1 MSSEPNNTPLRAERD
16 RLERAVLTLLRAQ
29 GAQGADAGSSDA
41 GEPAESR
48 ERLAHTG
55 ERTIWVLQDAAGDAL
70 AREVGAYTRALR
82 VSGLA
87 ARAAATAVSAV
98 VRETATPFIDG
109 APLDVMVH
117 DAGRDC
123 INAYYAT

>member
-1 MSSEPNNTPLRAERD
+1 MSSEPDTPLHAERD
-16 RLERAVLTLLRAQ
+16 RLGRAVLALLRAQ
-29 GAQGADAGSSDA
+29 GADAWSTRA

-55 ERTIWVLQDAAGDAL
+55 ERTIWVREDAAGDAL
-70 AREVGAYTRALR
+70 AREVGSYTRALR

-87 ARAAATAVSAV
+87 ARAAVSAVSAV
-98 VRETATPFIDG
+98 VRETAAPFIGG
-109 APLDVMVH
+109 APLDAMVH

-123 INAYYAT
+123 INAYFAT